1 MQIFRYAEAG
11 SIKLLWISATN
22 PAVSLPELRRIR
34 EILADPGLFVVVQD
48 AFLTET
54 AALADVV
61 LPAAIWGEKTG
72 CFTNADRTVH
82 IAHKAVEPPGEA
94 RSDLDIFLDY
104 ARRMD
109 FRDKDGGPLIKWS
122 TPEEAFEAWKECTR
136 GRPCDYT
143 GMSYARLS
151 GGSGIQWPCNERH
164 PDGCERLYADGV
176 FPSSPRTYC
185 ETFGHD
191 LVTGAAVDPE
201 HYRANDP
208 AGQGAAQARRLRAA
222 ARGARRR
229 LSASG

>member
-1 MQIFRYAEAG
+1 MQIFRYAESG

-22 PAVSLPELRRIR
+22 PAVSMPELGRIR
-34 EILADPGLFVVVQD
+34 EILADPGVFVVVQD

-54 AALADVV
+54 AELADVV

-72 CFTNADRTVH
+72 CFTNVDRTVH
-82 IAHKAVEPPGEA
+82 LSHKAVEPPGEA

-143 GMSYARLS
+143 GMSYAKLERRL
-151 GGSGIQWPCNERH
+151 RH
-164 PDGCERLYADGV
+164 PLAVQRAAPRRLRAALRRRRLPD
-176 FPSSPRTYC
+176 RRTTYC

-191 LVTGAAVDPE
+191 LVTGGRGRSRAATG
-201 HYRANDP
+201 RTTRP
-208 AGQGAAQARRLRAA
+208 AGAPQARRLRAA
-222 ARGARRR
+222 AREPRTRTIR
-229 LSASG
+229 SG